1 MNLNIDEEIV
11 LFRSGSVVSSLLG
24 AFGSS
29 LRETRLTSLLGF
41 LISCVPEEFGNYFD
55 VDNTV
60 LEVML
65 ETHHSS
71 SKETGRSDIILSTKR
86 GNIVIEAKVGHH
98 NPLRQSQKYP
108 AYRRILLTN
117 HIPSTFDRK
126 HRNIKYI
133 NWDQLSKFLRSLSK
147 RKSNYIKFLCNDI
160 IKYMETHSM
169 IKKKESVE
177 IYAREINNEYTLNLF
192 LKARVYGCYFEKS
205 SKLAEALYFSPHFG
219 KSIALNHP
227 GVTAGISYITKIE
240 HIEVV
245 ESWEYFLAAAKL
257 IRGKTW
263 LNSHKQYLDV
273 IHREWNWK
281 DKKQRSML
289 FLGEPRLVFNPAV
302 KKENLQKGK
311 GWLSK
316 RMFSFDELF
325 AGWSK

>member
-1 MNLNIDEEIV
+1 MNHAENIV

-24 AFGSS
+24 AFGGS
-29 LRETRLTSLLGF
+29 LKETRLTSLLGF
-41 LISCVPEEFGNYFD
+41 LISCEPQDFGDYWGID
-55 VDNTV
+55 HPV

-71 SKETGRSDIILSTKR
+71 VKEAGRSDIILTTKR

-98 NPLRQSQKYP
+98 NPLKQSQKYP
-108 AYRRILLTN
+108 AYKRILLTN
-117 HIPSTFDRK
+117 HIPSTSDRK
-126 HRNIKYI
+126 HHNIKYT
-133 NWDQLSKFLRSLSK
+133 NWDQLSKFLQKLGK
-147 RKSNYIKFLCNDI
+147 RKTDYIKFLCNDI
-160 IKYMETHSM
+160 IKYLETHSM
-169 IKKKESVE
+169 IPKKESVE

-192 LKARVYGCYFEKS
+192 LKARLYGCYFEKRNRV
-205 SKLAEALYFSPHFG
+205 AEALYFSPHFG
-219 KSIALNHP
+219 KSIARNHP
-227 GVTAGISYITKIE
+227 GVTAGISYIAKIE
-240 HIEVV
+240 HIEIV
-245 ESWEYFLAAAKL
+245 ESWKDFLVAVKL

-263 LNSHKQYLDV
+263 LNSHKHYLDF
-273 IHREWNWK
+273 IHRDWNWK

-325 AGWSK
+325 EGWSK

>member
-1 MNLNIDEEIV
+1 MKLNIDEEIV

-41 LISCVPEEFGNYFD
+41 LISCVPEEFGNFFG

-71 SKETGRSDIILSTKR
+71 SKEPGRSDIILKTKR
-86 GNIVIEAKVGHH
+86 GNIVIEAKVGYH

-108 AYRRILLTN
+108 AYKRILLTN
-117 HIPSTFDRK
+117 HIPSISDRK
-126 HRNIKYI
+126 YRNIKYV
-133 NWDQLSKFLRSLSK
+133 NWNQLAKFLQSLAK
-147 RKSNYIKFLCNDI
+147 RKTSYLKFLCNDI
-160 IKYMETHSM
+160 IKYLETHSM

-177 IYAREINNEYTLNLF
+177 IYAREINNEYTLNFF
-192 LKARVYGCYFEKS
+192 LKARMYGCYFEKS
-205 SKLAEALYFSPHFG
+205 SKLSEALYFSPHFG
-219 KSIALNHP
+219 ISIARNHP
-227 GVTAGISYITKIE
+227 GVTSGISYIAKIE

-245 ESWEYFLAAAKL
+245 ESWKDFIAAVKD
-257 IRGKTW
+257 IRGKAW
-263 LNSHKQYLDV
+263 LNSHTQYLDV

-281 DKKQRSML
+281 DKKLRSML

>member
-1 MNLNIDEEIV
+1 MDKAENIV
-11 LFRSGSVVSSLLG
+11 LFRSGSIVSSLLG
-24 AFGSS
+24 AFGGS
-29 LRETRLTSLLGF
+29 LKETRLTSLLGF
-41 LISCVPEEFGNYFD
+41 LISSEPQAFADYWGI
-55 VDNTV
+55 DNPI

-65 ETHHSS
+65 ETYHSS
-71 SKETGRSDIILSTKR
+71 VIESGRSDIILTTKR
-86 GNIVIEAKVGHH
+86 GNIVVEAKVGHH

-108 AYRRILLTN
+108 AYKRILLTN

-126 HRNIKYI
+126 HRNIKYT
-133 NWDQLSKFLRSLSK
+133 NWDQLAKFLRDLAN
-147 RKSNYIKFLCNDI
+147 RKTNHIKFLCNDI
-160 IKYMETHSM
+160 IKYLETYSM
-169 IKKKESVE
+169 IPKKESVE

-205 SKLAEALYFSPHFG
+205 SKLAEALYFAPHFG
-219 KSIALNHP
+219 KSIAQNHP
-227 GVTAGISYITKIE
+227 GVTAGISYIAKIE

-245 ESWEYFLAAAKL
+245 ESWKDFLVAAKL
-257 IRGKTW
+257 VRGKAW

-281 DKKQRSML
+281 DKRLRSML

>member
-1 MNLNIDEEIV
+1 MDKYENIV

-29 LRETRLTSLLGF
+29 LKETRLTSLLGF
-41 LISCVPEEFGNYFD
+41 LISSEPQAFGD
-55 VDNTV
+55 LWGIDHPI

-65 ETHHSS
+65 ETYHSLS
-71 SKETGRSDIILSTKR
+71 NEVGRSDIILTTKR

-98 NPLRQSQKYP
+98 NPIKQSQKYP
-108 AYRRILLTN
+108 AYKRIFLTN
-117 HIPSTFDRK
+117 HIPSHSDRK
-126 HRNIKYI
+126 HRNIKYT
-133 NWDQLSKFLRSLSK
+133 NWAQLAVFLRTLAN
-147 RKSNYIKFLCNDI
+147 RKAKDIKFLCNDI
-160 IKYMETHSM
+160 IKYLETHSM
-169 IKKKESVE
+169 IPKKESVE

-192 LKARVYGCYFEKS
+192 LKAQMYGCYFQKS

-219 KSIALNHP
+219 KRIARNHP
-227 GVTAGISYITKIE
+227 GVTAGISYIAKIE

-245 ESWEYFLAAAKL
+245 ESWKDFLVAAKL
-257 IRGKTW
+257 IRGKAW
-263 LNSHKQYLDV
+263 LNSHKQYLDI

-281 DKKQRSML
+281 NKKLRSML